1 MQKIIIKN
9 FGPVQDAEIEIKKV
23 LILIGEQASGKSTI
37 AKLIYFFKSL
47 RNYWLECLIVSFR
60 NYQSEESFSSSIIDF
75 THDFIQNK
83 FQELFNIK
91 RTKSFEITYYYSL
104 EKKTYLRF
112 EFREDNVLSTKFS
125 ENFMDAKFLK
135 KVSNFRESFE
145 KYIKDR
151 VNKENIELILSQ
163 DEYENAYTSFSL
175 YLNDKFENEQN
186 QQLFMISGRSVSVN
200 YSDLFEKELF
210 ANLRNKKTPSIDEL
224 LTLEFMTRVSI
235 VKDIFRKISGFEGG
249 IQYRTNSENKKK
261 ILEKIVSIVYT
272 ILKGKY
278 VIDDLG
284 EAIILKDKTKTSLN
298 DSSSGQQESIRIL
311 QEIFM
316 VCFYQGAKALR
327 IIEEPEAHLFPVAQK
342 QLIEL
347 LALMVNY
354 QPENQLIIT
363 THSPYILTVFN
374 HLLFAS
380 RVVAKNPAAEE
391 EVKEIV
397 DKDCWLD
404 PNEFSAYSL
413 GNESFPEDNAKYCES
428 IFDQEKGMLQQNYLD
443 TVSEI
448 LGWEFSKLYS
458 IHGKTFKRR

>member
-23 LILIGEQASGKSTI
+23 LVLIGEQATGKSTI
-37 AKLIYFFKSL
+37 SKLIYFFKSL
-47 RNYWLECLIVSFR
+47 HQYWLE
-60 NYQSEESFSSSIIDF
+60 Y
-75 THDFIQNK
+75 FIQTDRWTDFQNDSNIISFTRDK
-83 FQELFNIK
+83 FYDLFNPIFLQVPN
-91 RTKSFEITYYYSL
+91 FEVTYFYSIE
-104 EKKTYLRF
+104 EKKYL
-112 EFREDNVLSTKFS
+112 
-125 ENFMDAKFLK
+125 
-135 KVSNFRESFE
+135 
-145 KYIKDR
+145 
-151 VNKENIELILSQ
+151 ELIFDKKLFLNIRFSKNFIDDTMLAKITEERKSWWQFLEDQTIKNKTELLPILSKYNN
-163 DEYENAYTSFSL
+163 DYLSL
-175 YLNDKFENEQN
+175 CSYLDTKFENEQSERV
-186 QQLFMISGRSVSVN
+186 FIVAGRSVSVN

-210 ANLRNKKTPSIDEL
+210 ASLKNKTNQSIDEFL
-224 LTLEFMTRVSI
+224 MLKFIERVSLL
-235 VKDIFRKISGFEGG
+235 KDDFRKISGFEGG
-249 IQYRTNSENKKK
+249 INDKRISEDNKKF
-261 ILEKIVSIVYT
+261 LRKIVDIIYS
-272 ILKGKY
+272 ILKGRY
-278 VIDDLG
+278 IIDNLG
-284 EAIILKDKTKTSLN
+284 EAIISGDKVKIYLN

-311 QEIFM
+311 QQVFM
-316 VCFYQGAKALR
+316 VCYHAWLR
-327 IIEEPEAHLFPVAQK
+327 VLHIIEEPEAHLFPVAQK